1 MFQPAIDNW
10 LKMRLLVRVEM
21 NTTFNKQINK
31 MYAPVSACL
40 TRWQHTS
47 RLVGVVGTKT

>member
-1 MFQPAIDNW
+1 MEF
-10 LKMRLLVRVEM
+10 LMRVEM

-40 TRWQHTS
+40 TRWQHVS
-47 RLVGVVGTKT
+47 CLVGVVGMKA